1 MTQTSIS
8 PLTTLLITGLLAI
21 LGTVAGG
28 LIQGYW
34 DTTLADKSFQ
44 TELVMK
50 ALEADEQEGR
60 INSLR
65 FMIDTNL
72 IADPAIG
79 DGLEQYLSSRPDEVP
94 QIRATPLAYAP
105 GVVVPSTAETVGF
118 TDFSVFVCDDAWDSD
133 AGKASAAAV
142 IEALRQAGSS
152 GRIDLKQ
159 WRLYDEIPLA
169 RLRDKLTLVVDRN
182 HGEAAEIP
190 RLKRALGK
198 AGITD
203 VEVVDNPG
211 KASPWLISLITC
223 PTR

>member
-1 MTQTSIS
+1 MTPASPS

-50 ALEADEQEGR
+50 ALEADEQEAR

-65 FMIDTNL
+65 FMIETNL
-72 IADPAIG
+72 IADPAIRS
-79 DGLEQYLSSRPDEVP
+79 GLEQYLNRKPEAVP
-94 QIRATPLAYAP
+94 QIRATPLAYTP
-105 GVVVPSTAETVGF
+105 GVVVPSTTETVGF
-118 TDFSVFVCDDAWDSD
+118 TDFSVFVCDEAWDSD
-133 AGKASAAAV
+133 AGKDAAAAV

-159 WRLYDEIPLA
+159 WRLYDEIQLA
-169 RLRDKLTLVVDRN
+169 RLRDKLTLVVDRD

-190 RLKRALGK
+190 RLKRVLGK
-198 AGITD
+198 TGIAD
-203 VEVVDNPG
+203 IQVVDNPG